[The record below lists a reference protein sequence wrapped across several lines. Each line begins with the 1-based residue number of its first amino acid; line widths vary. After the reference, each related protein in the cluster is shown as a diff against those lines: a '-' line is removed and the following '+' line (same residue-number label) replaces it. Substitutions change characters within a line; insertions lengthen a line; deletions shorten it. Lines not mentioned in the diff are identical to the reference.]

1 MVNNYYYLHCP
12 FWPCFFSFTELC
24 KLKCSISKILVKR
37 WVTIQT
43 FIDVTFIIWGIMLIT
58 WNFVAMCLNQ
68 VVVLQIHW
76 SKNLFSTNEAP
87 ESVPTS
93 HVAWHISTD
102 KIIPHDKTCNIITVW
117 NSFEKVINFINK
129 FPRKTNNI
137 CSTTFHT
144 NLNLT
149 CKN

>member
-1 MVNNYYYLHCP
+1 
-12 FWPCFFSFTELC
+12 
-24 KLKCSISKILVKR
+24 
-37 WVTIQT
+37 
-43 FIDVTFIIWGIMLIT
+43 
-58 WNFVAMCLNQ
+58 MCLNQ

-76 SKNLFSTNEAP
+76 SKNLLSTNEAP

-102 KIIPHDKTCNIITVW
+102 KIIPYDKTRNIITVW
-117 NSFEKVINFINK
+117 NSFEKEINFINK
-129 FPRKTNNI
+129 IPRKTNLINNI

-149 CKN
+149 GKN